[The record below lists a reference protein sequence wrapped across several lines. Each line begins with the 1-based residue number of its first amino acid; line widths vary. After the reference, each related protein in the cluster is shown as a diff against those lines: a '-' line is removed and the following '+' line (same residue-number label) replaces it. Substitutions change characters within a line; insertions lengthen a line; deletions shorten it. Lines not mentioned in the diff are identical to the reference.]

1 MPVPLVARRADAL
14 PRGQRQ
20 RLILRVLRR
29 PAERPARRLLARLH
43 PADLAPLVPL
53 LTPAEQSALFEV
65 LFEMRL
71 AARTLRELAPEP
83 LAAVVERIPDE
94 RLAVMLRRMSSD
106 DAVDLLESLDGQR
119 VEALFA
125 QLPPAHATHLR
136 NLMRYGPATAGG
148 LMDPDV
154 PRFPADETVA
164 ETLERVRRLAE
175 GRRLFYL
182 YVVDERGH
190 LLGIAPLWQ
199 LVSTATGRPLRD
211 VVSSDVV
218 SVRVDTPEEEVA
230 RRFSRHDLLLMP
242 VVDEDGRL
250 AGAISVDDV
259 LDVVEERAAE
269 DLYRLANLD
278 TQENLATPALRS
290 VRLRLPWLLINL
302 ATAFVAAGVVS
313 QFQETIAA
321 YVVLAVF
328 MPIVAGMGGN
338 AGTQTLTIMVRG
350 IAVGEMEM
358 RASGAVVARQTMIGL
373 LNGLGTGC
381 ILAVCALA
389 WERNAV
395 LAAVLAFSQTLNLTV
410 AGFCGAAVPLVLER
424 ARLDPALGSAILV
437 TTATDVAGFLTFLG
451 TATLLLSRL
460 MP

>member
-1 MPVPLVARRADAL
+1 M
-14 PRGQRQ
+14 
-20 RLILRVLRR
+20 
-29 PAERPARRLLARLH
+29 LARLH
-43 PADLAPLVPL
+43 PADIAALIPL
-53 LTPAEQSALFEV
+53 LTPDEQAQLWLAL
-65 LFEMRL
+65 LDLRL
-71 AARTLRELAPEP
+71 AGRTLRELDSEQRQRA
-83 LAAVVERIPDE
+83 LG
-94 RLAVMLRRMSSD
+94 LLSD
-106 DAVDLLESLDGQR
+106 DQILSVLARLSSADSADLLGDLASERRAALLGRLDPGR
-119 VEALFA
+119 A
-125 QLPPAHATHLR
+125 AHLT
-136 NLMRYGPATAGG
+136 NLLRYGPHTAGG

-154 PRFPADETVA
+154 PRFLADETIA
-164 ETLERVRRLAE
+164 TTLERVRALAE
-175 GRRLFYL
+175 KRRLFYL